1 LENAGAIVNEIFSVR
16 PGTTGGNALDSL
28 DANYLGGKEIEYLA
42 GLPSLLVMNDE
53 AHHIHENK
61 IYGEVKEVEWQ
72 KSLNKIAKNKGSNFI
87 QVDFSATPYDVT
99 GSGQNR
105 IKHYFPHIIVDFDLK
120 IAIRR
125 GLVKTIAIDKRKE
138 ITDLPLDFA
147 AIREGKEVIGL
158 SDGQKLMIRA
168 GLKKL
173 KILEDNF
180 VEFAESDDT
189 VSDKQSL
196 ISPRS
201 IKYPK
206 MLIMCEDTKV
216 TPLVVEFLL
225 SEGLAAEDVI
235 RVDSDKKGDIPKAE
249 WLELKQKLF
258 NIDKHKSPKVIVSVL
273 MLREG
278 FDVNNICVIVP
289 LRATSAP
296 ILLEQTM
303 RARPAFDVARAGI

>member
-225 SEGLAAEDVI
+225 SEGLAA
-235 RVDSDKKGDIPKAE
+235 RML
-249 WLELKQKLF
+249 LELIRTKKEIFQKL
-258 NIDKHKSPKVIVSVL
+258 N
-273 MLREG
+273 G
-278 FDVNNICVIVP
+278 WN
-289 LRATSAP
+289 
-296 ILLEQTM
+296 
-303 RARPAFDVARAGI
+303 